1 MPNASDLLARLG
13 LRHPIFQAPMAGVST
28 PRLAAA
34 VSNAGGL
41 GALGIGAS
49 TAAQARAMIEETF
62 ALTDRPFNV
71 NVFCH
76 APAADDPAGDA
87 AWLAHLAPRFQALG
101 LTPPTQLRE
110 IYRSFVQADDVFALL
125 LELRPAVV
133 SFHFGLPAPAWIAA
147 LRQAGIVTL
156 ATATCLAEARQ
167 IEAAGVDAI
176 VAQGIEAG
184 GHRGLFDPSAPDERL
199 STLVLLQRLRRDTR
213 LPLIAAGG
221 LMDGAGIRAALALGA
236 VAAQLGTAFVLCP
249 ESAADAAY
257 RAALQ
262 GERAE
267 HTRLTSVLS
276 GRPARGLLSPFIAE
290 GEQLPAGL
298 APAAYPRAY
307 DATKQLHA
315 AASRGGHSD
324 HATDHATDYA
334 AHWAGQGAPLARALP
349 AAALIDTLVAEMA
362 QPAQA

>member
-1 MPNASDLLARLG
+1 
-13 LRHPIFQAPMAGVST
+13 
-28 PRLAAA
+28 
-34 VSNAGGL
+34 
-41 GALGIGAS
+41 
-49 TAAQARAMIEETF
+49 
-62 ALTDRPFNV
+62 
-71 NVFCH
+71 
-76 APAADDPAGDA
+76 
-87 AWLAHLAPRFQALG
+87 
-101 LTPPTQLRE
+101 
-110 IYRSFVQADDVFALL
+110 VQADDVFALL

-156 ATATCLAEARQ
+156 ATATCPAEARQ

-184 GHRGLFDPSAPDERL
+184 GHRGMFDPSAPDERL
-199 STLVLLQRLRRDTR
+199 STLVLLQRLRRETR

-298 APAAYPRAY
+298 RRRPTRGLRRH
-307 DATKQLHA
+307 QA
-315 AASRGGHSD
+315 AARRRQPRGPQRRRHR
-324 HATDHATDYA
+324 YA

-349 AAALIDTLVAEMA
+349 AAALVDTLVAEMA

>member
-1 MPNASDLLARLG
+1 MPSTPDLLARLD

-49 TAAQARAMIEETF
+49 TAVQARAMIEETF
-62 ALTDRPFNV
+62 ALTDQPFNV

-76 APAADDPAGDA
+76 APAPDDPAGDA

-101 LTPPTQLRE
+101 LTPPVQLRE
-110 IYRSFVQADDVFALL
+110 IYRSFVASDDVFALL

-133 SFHFGLPAPAWIAA
+133 SFHFGLPAPTWITA

-156 ATATCLAEARQ
+156 ATATCPDEARQ

-184 GHRGLFDPSAPDERL
+184 GHRGMFDPSAPDEGL
-199 STLVLLQRLRRDTR
+199 STLVLLQRLRRETS

-262 GERAE
+262 SGRAE
-267 HTRLTSVLS
+267 HTRLTRVLS
-276 GRPARGLLSPFIAE
+276 GRPARGLLGPFIAE

-298 APAAYPRAY
+298 QPAAYPRAY
-307 DATKQLHA
+307 DAAKQLHA
-315 AASRGGHSD
+315 AASREGGSD
-324 HATDHATDYA
+324 EATQYA

-349 AAALIDTLVAEMA
+349 AAVLVDTLIAEMA
-362 QPAQA
+362 LLGTA

>member
-76 APAADDPAGDA
+76 APAPDDPAGDA

-101 LTPPTQLRE
+101 LTPPAAAGDLPQLRAG
-110 IYRSFVQADDVFALL
+110 RRCVRAAAGTAPRRGQLPFRAAGAGVDRRAAAGRHRHAGHRHLPGGGPAD
-125 LELRPAVV
+125 R
-133 SFHFGLPAPAWIAA
+133 G
-147 LRQAGIVTL
+147 R
-156 ATATCLAEARQ
+156 
-167 IEAAGVDAI
+167 GVDAI

-184 GHRGLFDPSAPDERL
+184 GHRGMFDPSAPDERL
-199 STLVLLQRLRRDTR
+199 STLVLLQRLRRETR

-267 HTRLTSVLS
+267 HTRLTSCCPAA
-276 GRPARGLLSPFIAE
+276 RPAGC
-290 GEQLPAGL
+290 
-298 APAAYPRAY
+298 
-307 DATKQLHA
+307 
-315 AASRGGHSD
+315 
-324 HATDHATDYA
+324 
-334 AHWAGQGAPLARALP
+334 
-349 AAALIDTLVAEMA
+349 
-362 QPAQA
+362 